1 MTLSI
6 VLDSGSHLRHT
17 KPKWSE
23 RLLLVQSPPM
33 LSYAYGGTIIVIH
46 PRELASAANKHI
58 YIVRAEATTSKT
70 QLRSGACS
78 FQKGMV
84 DAVTEAVNT
93 LHL

>member
-1 MTLSI
+1 M
-6 VLDSGSHLRHT
+6 
-17 KPKWSE
+17 
-23 RLLLVQSPPM
+23 LLYPYEGAIL
-33 LSYAYGGTIIVIH
+33 VIH
-46 PRELASAANKHI
+46 PKELASVANKHI

-93 LHL
+93 SHL

>member
-1 MTLSI
+1 MEI
-6 VLDSGSHLRHT
+6 
-17 KPKWSE
+17 
-23 RLLLVQSPPM
+23 PPV
-33 LSYAYGGTIIVIH
+33 LSYPYGGAIIVIH
-46 PRELASAANKHI
+46 PKALASVANKHI